1 MTDEQIREYLRSRSD
16 GTPPA
21 DLLGSISQS
30 VTGRAQERRSWFTS
44 FAPALA
50 GLGLTAAVIVGA
62 IVLSQSPDVG
72 PPAGST
78 APSISTPDESIVS
91 RPSPTPPPSASA
103 SDSGETGSLTDAGGI
118 VTGPAQDSEGR
129 WGTITL
135 ERLPDLGGLR
145 EIVAADI
152 DEANPDPASLYFV
165 NDPAMFYVE
174 VTVEYAADRE
184 PVPPDFGSDD
194 WVIAGGPEPI
204 RPLQVGFDALA
215 SHLPGAMAVV
225 GEPIHGVLRFA
236 VPRELAS
243 TELRL
248 SYVPVGSE
256 HPAWIVPLRLPGDPP
271 EPFTMTPPSTEGLAE
286 VAAAEAE
293 ALFATAD
300 TCTNPVAGYTVTFPD
315 AWYTN
320 TAIGPWPACSW
331 FSPTFFE
338 VDDPDVVPD
347 EVMIVLTYTPNAGPF
362 GIPSVA
368 LSGGETE
375 VGGRPATRAEYVGV
389 GGGFIE
395 IGSFLSV
402 YEVAMDGQAL
412 DEGDTGDVL
421 SAAASW
427 AIDDDPAEYR
437 LATAVL
443 DRIMASLTF
452 DE

>member
-30 VTGRAQERRSWFTS
+30 VAAQAQVRRSWFTS

-62 IVLSQSPDVG
+62 IILTQSPDVG
-72 PPAGST
+72 PPAGSA
-78 APSISTPDESIVS
+78 APSIATPDQSVVPRPSSTPV
-91 RPSPTPPPSASA
+91 PSASA
-103 SDSGETGSLTDAGGI
+103 ESGSLTEPGEI
-118 VTGPAQDSEGR
+118 LTGPAQDGEGR

-145 EIVAADI
+145 EIVEVDM

-165 NDPAMFYVE
+165 NDPAMFYLE
-174 VTVEYAADRE
+174 VAVEYLADRE
-184 PVPPDFGSDD
+184 PNPMDFGSDD
-194 WVIAGGPEPI
+194 WIVAGGPEPI
-204 RPLQVGFDALA
+204 HPSQVGFNSLG
-215 SHLPGAMAVV
+215 SHLPGAMAVM
-225 GEPIHGVLRFA
+225 GDPIRGVVRFA
-236 VPRELAS
+236 VPRDLAS

-248 SYVPVGSE
+248 SYAPVGSE

-271 EPFTMTPPSTEGLAE
+271 EPFTMTPPTAEGLAE
-286 VAAAEAE
+286 VAAAKAE
-293 ALFATAD
+293 VLFGTPD
-300 TCTNPVAGYTVTFPD
+300 TCTNPVAGYTVTYPD
-315 AWYTN
+315 EWYTN
-320 TAIGPWPACSW
+320 TPIGPGPACSW
-331 FSPTFFE
+331 FSPTSFE

-347 EVMIVLTYTPNAGPF
+347 EVLVVLTYTPDAGPF
-362 GIPSVA
+362 GVPSVA

-375 VGGRPATRAEYVGV
+375 VDGRPAVWAEYVGV
-389 GGGFIE
+389 GGGFID
-395 IGSFLSV
+395 IGSFV
-402 YEVAMDGQAL
+402 YTYEVAMDGQAL

-421 SAAASW
+421 SANASW
-427 AIDDDPAEYR
+427 AIKDDPAVYR

-443 DRIMASLTF
+443 DRIMASLVF